1 MLNKCSPVALSISGA
16 QTHSR
21 DSLWSTLQVGSE
33 APLWEQGRGPDPTS
47 CRPLQE
53 HQWPGHK
60 VRNPQGSFPPNCLRI
75 QPSPVRGC
83 LGGGPGRSTPV
94 HHSSQQRGGLDCQS
108 VLGWSPETSPGPRG
122 PTPSCSELRLPLQTR
137 RLTSLLHEA
146 EQVVQ
151 EFLPLG
157 VSIQLVQL
165 RGQGGDRL
173 VGVGAQAAT
182 GGVLAPKTPLSQRFV
197 LPQSWGQRPEMQAR
211 QGQVPCRHSRGG
223 LPRLSSSWGPRR
235 PWAHGCIPPASAP
248 SPHGFSSVLVSK
260 FS

>member
-137 RLTSLLHEA
+137 ASPFRPAGSPRFCMKLNRSSRNSFLLGS
-146 EQVVQ
+146 
-151 EFLPLG
+151 P
-157 VSIQLVQL
+157 
-165 RGQGGDRL
+165 
-173 VGVGAQAAT
+173 
-182 GGVLAPKTPLSQRFV
+182 
-197 LPQSWGQRPEMQAR
+197 
-211 QGQVPCRHSRGG
+211 
-223 LPRLSSSWGPRR
+223 SSSYSYEGKE
-235 PWAHGCIPPASAP
+235 GT
-248 SPHGFSSVLVSK
+248 G
-260 FS
+260 